1 MNYEHIGGS
10 MEAVV
15 TALLA
20 QRKKDDASLP
30 GMGMDATRLV
40 SCDEET
46 RTIELAFDTKP
57 WMANPMG
64 VVHGGVLAI
73 LLDNG
78 MGVACHA
85 LYKKATP
92 TISMTVNYQ
101 RPVPLSSTII
111 VRSRVVS
118 FGRTVSHT
126 TADLYV
132 AGEPDRILVTA
143 TGVYSTKQ

>member
-1 MNYEHIGGS
+1 MNYEHIDGS
-10 MEAVV
+10 MKAVAI
-15 TALLA
+15 ALLA
-20 QRKKDDASLP
+20 QRKLDDASLP

-64 VVHGGVLAI
+64 VVHGGVVAI
-73 LLDNG
+73 LMDNG
-78 MGVACHA
+78 MGVACHS
-85 LYKKATP
+85 LYKKANP
-92 TISMTVNYQ
+92 TITMNLNYQ
-101 RPVPLSSTII
+101 RPVPLNATVI
-111 VRSRVVS
+111 VRARVVS

-126 TADLYV
+126 SAELYLE
-132 AGEPDRILVTA
+132 GQPDRILVTA